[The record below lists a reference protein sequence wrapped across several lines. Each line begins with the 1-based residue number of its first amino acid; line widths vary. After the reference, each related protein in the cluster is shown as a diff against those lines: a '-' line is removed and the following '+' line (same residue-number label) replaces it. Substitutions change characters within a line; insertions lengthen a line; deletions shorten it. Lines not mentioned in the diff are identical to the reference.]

1 MSQPVVLVTFFCQ
14 NGQTEKL
21 ALSAAVGAVQGR
33 ALIRLRR
40 IPEPD
45 ASDSNDAAVRM
56 RKEYVPPAEADI
68 VGADAL
74 ILAASPDTNVLSS
87 PWQDFLNML
96 LRLQR
101 EGKLSRKVGA
111 SIGGLSPALSG
122 LGFLSVTQLS
132 SDPLALG
139 RSVAEMARSL
149 KTS

>member
-1 MSQPVVLVTFFCQ
+1 
-14 NGQTEKL
+14 
-21 ALSAAVGAVQGR
+21 
-33 ALIRLRR
+33 
-40 IPEPD
+40 
-45 ASDSNDAAVRM
+45 M